1 LLDADMI
8 KFACMSVQ
16 CDVDIPKAV
25 FLPDMGEYHAGK
37 LIPAFKIP
45 CTVVPLVFI
54 DDALEFVPWDVPGR
68 DKLSQKWSFKSE
80 PLGREPRGDRIS
92 LPVRPPRIG
101 NSSGV

>member
-1 LLDADMI
+1 LKPAKEVIKKACSLLNDAPEILQLKNDLETEIDGIFEEI
-8 KFACMSVQ
+8 KKEWMQ
-16 CDVDIPKAV
+16 GN
-25 FLPDMGEYHAGK
+25 MHTTR
-37 LIPAFKIP
+37 KILNQYLNF
-45 CTVVPLVFI
+45 T
-54 DDALEFVPWDVPGR
+54 GR